1 MPNSTAKFI
10 LQYCPNPPKRFL
22 WQAPKQVDNRMYPSY
37 VDGIVASLGTKVKT
51 GTGMARKTPVQLN
64 DGSWVSARGH
74 SFLSALAFAGTV

>member
-1 MPNSTAKFI
+1 MFGRS
-10 LQYCPNPPKRFL
+10 LC
-22 WQAPKQVDNRMYPSY
+22 QAPGQVDSRVHPSY
-37 VDGIVASLGTKVKT
+37 VDGVVASLGTKVKT